1 MKKILAIVAVALF
14 TATAAQ
20 AQGFGSVEY
29 GSRDGVDGNA
39 DSNAVKVTLGSK
51 INENVSVDVSSRF
64 AKQDGS
70 TSNNTTR
77 LEAGV
82 TGTMPLAS
90 GFSIYTRGAVGERFT
105 STGDNSYYA
114 VEPGVKY
121 AVTPALTA
129 KVGYRYRDAFTSS
142 DNDLT
147 RTWRLGADYAL
158 TKQHSIGLGYD
169 RVRGDSN
176 FNAITVNVGMK
187 F

>member
-1 MKKILAIVAVALF
+1 MKKFIAMATLLAAS
-14 TATAAQ
+14 TAF

-29 GSRDGVDGNA
+29 GNRDGVDGGA
-39 DSNAVKVTLGSK
+39 DSNSVKVTLGSK

-105 STGDNSYYA
+105 STGDNSYYS
-114 VEPGVKY
+114 VEPGIKY
-121 AVTPALTA
+121 AVTPSLTT
-129 KVGYRYRDAFTSS
+129 KVGYRYRDAFTSGN
-142 DNDLT
+142 DDLT
-147 RTWRLGADYAL
+147 RAWRLGAEYAL
-158 TKQHSIGLGYD
+158 TKQYSVGVGYD

-176 FNAITVNVGMK
+176 FNAVNLIVGMK